1 MDPQVAWKNLLD
13 AFQARDS
20 IELCESAAALLE
32 WLDRGG
38 FPPQT
43 IPGLTMSD
51 RWNRAVARTGCLMAL
66 AEAKPWDI

>member
-1 MDPQVAWKNLLD
+1 MDPQAAWQNLLD
-13 AFQARDS
+13 AHQARDGMG
-20 IELCESAAALLE
+20 LCESAAALLE

-43 IPGLTMSD
+43 IPGATMSD
-51 RWNRAVARTGCLMAL
+51 RWNRAVAMAGCLTAL